1 MSHLSFFILLFISI
15 TSLAQKKWDGEAGNN
30 QWSSALNWTGNA
42 VPIATD
48 NVVLDNSIVLISYN
62 VVLPSTAVT
71 VKTIT
76 ITPSAPKTIELTLP
90 STNIFL
96 PGLTVSGPGYAMT
109 INSGGTFRNASGS
122 NTGTAVRVI
131 DSIRINNDGKYRHN
145 TMSGHST
152 NVQQLATISGT
163 ESGIFELD
171 IPAASPKQENTF
183 RKSVS
188 YIVW

>member
-1 MSHLSFFILLFISI
+1 M
-15 TSLAQKKWDGEAGNN
+15 
-30 QWSSALNWTGNA
+30 
-42 VPIATD
+42 PIATD

-109 INSGGTFRNASGS
+109 INSGGTFRIRCNRAS
-122 NTGTAVRVI
+122 
-131 DSIRINNDGKYRHN
+131 
-145 TMSGHST
+145 
-152 NVQQLATISGT
+152 
-163 ESGIFELD
+163 
-171 IPAASPKQENTF
+171 
-183 RKSVS
+183 
-188 YIVW
+188 